1 MQKPD
6 LFKYM
11 DMVSRV
17 SNTLKAENVKTIN
30 QMQNTGTGTHTY
42 LDAGVVGVGL
52 SACRMGQQ
60 DVLWFQVSVD
70 DPFGLKDPHG
80 PRDLQ
85 QEYSDGVFT

>member
-1 MQKPD
+1 ME
-6 LFKYM
+6 
-11 DMVSRV
+11 SRV
-17 SNTLKAENVKTIN
+17 SNALNRCK
-30 QMQNTGTGTHTY
+30 NTVTHTY

-60 DVLWFQVSVD
+60 DVLGFQVSVD

-80 PRDLQ
+80 PRDLL